1 MRCFSLKAI
10 LRCGGF
16 LAAFSTLITSAN
28 AAVVTSTSAPDFA
41 SAQVINA
48 SDFSMNFDPNIL
60 DSSTIPHVE
69 IVQLGRSTAGRDF
82 YRFSHNGGT
91 VHLDVDSAPTITN
104 FDPWIGIWNAGGTL
118 FANDDD
124 GGGDPGDIAGVDIG
138 GTYNSNLSNLTLA
151 AGDYIIGVAGFP
163 ANFFGA
169 GIITGNLIPVGGAYT
184 LVISSSNVPE
194 PSTLAALGLMSCGAG
209 LRSYRRRKSLPQER

>member
-16 LAAFSTLITSAN
+16 LAALSTLIASAS

-69 IVQLGRSTAGRDF
+69 IVQLGRSTEGRDF

-91 VHLDVDSAPTITN
+91 VHLDVDSEPTITN
-104 FDPWIGIWNAGGTL
+104 FDSWIGIWDAVGTL
-118 FANDDD
+118 LAANDDN
-124 GGGDPGDIAGVDIG
+124 GGDPGDIAGVSTG
-138 GTYNSNLSNLTLA
+138 GVFNSNISNLTLA

-163 ANFFGA
+163 SDFLDG
-169 GIITGNLIPVGGAYT
+169 GIITGDLIPVGGAYT
-184 LVISSSNVPE
+184 LVISSNVPE

-209 LRSYRRRKSLPQER
+209 LRSYRRRKSLPQEK